1 MLNVSYSKR
10 RLQGMEI
17 ASPLHSVACRLG
29 RSALDLLFPPL
40 CTSCRIPVSEP
51 YSLCAECWRAIAFLD
66 GPCCVQ
72 CGYPFDFDP
81 GPGTRCAACLA
92 RPPAFDTARAVMRY
106 DDKSRDLILA
116 FKRADRLDLVPAFAN
131 WLVRAGRT
139 LLDETDLIVPVPLH
153 RSRLW
158 QRRYN
163 QSALLAQELSRRT
176 GRPADPFL
184 LARVRRTPSQGEM
197 RSAKARRRNVLGAF
211 RVVNQPLLSGK
222 TVLLIDDVYTTGA
235 TLEACARALKRA
247 KVQRIFVL
255 TLARVVRGASVAI

>member
-1 MLNVSYSKR
+1 MDGNRSEAGHPVR
-10 RLQGMEI
+10 AVVR
-17 ASPLHSVACRLG
+17 RLG

-40 CTSCRIPVSEP
+40 CTACRVPLSEP
-51 YSLCAECWRAIAFLD
+51 HSLCAACWRAIAFLD
-66 GPCCVQ
+66 GPCCAQ

-81 GPGTRCAACLA
+81 GAGTLCGGCLA
-92 RPPAFDTARAVMRY
+92 RPPAFDKARAVMRY

-131 WLVRAGRT
+131 WLGRAGRT
-139 LLDETDLIVPVPLH
+139 LLEEADLIVPVPLH

-176 GRPADPFL
+176 GLASDPFL
-184 LARVRRTPSQGEM
+184 LERVRRTPSQGQM
-197 RSAKARRRNVLGAF
+197 PSAKARRRNVLGAF
-211 RVVNQPLLSGK
+211 RVVNQPLPAGK

-247 KVQRIFVL
+247 KAKRILVL
-255 TLARVVRGASVAI
+255 TLARVVRGASIAI

>member
-1 MLNVSYSKR
+1 
-10 RLQGMEI
+10 MEI
-17 ASPLHSVACRLG
+17 AQPLHSIARRLG

-40 CTSCRIPVSEP
+40 CASCHTPAGEP
-51 YSLCAECWRAIAFLD
+51 YSLCGACWRAIAFLD

-81 GPGTRCAACLA
+81 GPGTRCGGCLA
-92 RPPAFDTARAVMRY
+92 RPPAFDKARAVMRY

-131 WLVRAGRT
+131 WLMRAGRP
-139 LLDETDLIVPVPLH
+139 LLDEAELIVPVPLH
-153 RSRLW
+153 RTRLW

-163 QSALLAQELSRRT
+163 QSALLAQELARRC
-176 GRPADPFL
+176 GRAADPFL
-184 LARVRRTPSQGEM
+184 LEKVRQTPSQGAM
-197 RSAKARRRNVLGAF
+197 PSAKARRRNVLGAF
-211 RVVNQPLLSGK
+211 RVVNQPLLRGR

-235 TLEACARALKRA
+235 TLEACARALKRS
-247 KVQRIFVL
+247 KVQRILVL

>member
-1 MLNVSYSKR
+1 MDGGRFEAGHPVR
-10 RLQGMEI
+10 
-17 ASPLHSVACRLG
+17 AVARRLG

-40 CTSCRIPVSEP
+40 CTSCRVPVSEP

-66 GPCCVQ
+66 GPCCAQ

-81 GPGTRCAACLA
+81 GAGTLCGGCLA
-92 RPPAFDTARAVMRY
+92 RPPVFDKARAVMRY

-131 WLVRAGRT
+131 WLARAGST
-139 LLDETDLIVPVPLH
+139 LLEEADLIVPVPLH
-153 RSRLW
+153 RARLW

-163 QSALLAQELSRRT
+163 QSALLAQELARRT
-176 GRPADPFL
+176 GLTADPFL
-184 LARVRRTPSQGEM
+184 LERVRRTPSQGEM
-197 RSAKARRRNVLGAF
+197 PSAKARRRNVLGAF
-211 RVVNQPLLSGK
+211 RVVNQALPRGR

-247 KVQRIFVL
+247 KAQRILVL